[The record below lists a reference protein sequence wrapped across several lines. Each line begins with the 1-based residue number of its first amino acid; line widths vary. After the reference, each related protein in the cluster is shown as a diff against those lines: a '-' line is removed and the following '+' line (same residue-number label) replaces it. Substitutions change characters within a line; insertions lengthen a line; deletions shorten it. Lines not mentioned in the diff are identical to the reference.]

1 MSSPHIDL
9 VYVVEC
15 NHTRQLSSST
25 TICDIRAGQ
34 SVVST
39 ALKIPLLSTDVSQL
53 STYGALT
60 SILGIRNANLRPRD
74 NRALLVRK
82 ERSTAQFCNRPSSI
96 DTYIVLEKCPADC
109 PLYRRSEEP
118 SSLDQVRLPTE
129 SIIALE
135 LRRR

>member
-1 MSSPHIDL
+1 M
-9 VYVVEC
+9 
-15 NHTRQLSSST
+15 
-25 TICDIRAGQ
+25 
-34 SVVST
+34 VST

-96 DTYIVLEKCPADC
+96 DTYIVLKKRPADC
-109 PLYRRSEEP
+109 PLYRQSEEP